1 MAAHAKLG
9 PSSSDRWMT
18 CLPSVAFV
26 DMLVALGFVEP
37 GGSSVYADE
46 GTAAHEIRE
55 LCLSLGLDPHHF
67 LGMRIYVNGAP
78 YECTQ
83 EMCEAL
89 QPGIDWIRSHTMDPD
104 VEIRVDLSPWL
115 PGQFGTMDGGWVSG
129 DTLYASDLKYGMGE
143 SVSAEDNRQQKLYA
157 LGYWHYLGRPAAVKK
172 VVVCIDQPRAGGLKF
187 WPEAGQPDYLIE
199 DLLAF
204 GEECKEVY
212 AKLQQIEAQAEGI
225 LTVEDFYARFKDSF
239 SVTQKG
245 CRWCKA
251 SGPNKNGSY
260 AGCPARNDFF
270 TDYFQGQ
277 FDDLDVEPDFPSPL
291 LLDPAK
297 RFFIV
302 KHAADAKKWLAAMHE
317 ASLAAALDGNPDP
330 GSKAVI
336 GQRGD
341 RYFTNAV
348 KAKEILESALGSGAY
363 KPKQLIGVPDAEKA
377 LKPGRKKPGNAEAW
391 ELLNALVDQPAGKPI
406 LVPVEDAREPIKA
419 YEDMFDDLD

>member
-9 PSSSDRWMT
+9 PSGADRWMT
-18 CLPSVAFV
+18 CLPSVSFV
-26 DMLVALGFVEP
+26 DMLVSLSLVEA

-55 LCLSLGLDPHHF
+55 MCLDLGLDPHHF
-67 LGMRIYVNGAP
+67 LGMKIYVNGEP

-83 EMCEAL
+83 EMCDFL

-143 SVSAEDNRQQKLYA
+143 AVSAEENRQQKLYA

-187 WPEAGQPDYLIE
+187 WECAIE
-199 DLLAF
+199 ELLTF

-212 AKLQQIEAQAEGI
+212 AELMKIAARAPDY
-225 LTVEDFYARFKDSF
+225 LTVEEFYAEFKDRF
-239 SVTQKG
+239 QVTQKG

-251 SGPNKNGSY
+251 RDPNKNGSY

-270 TDYFQGQ
+270 TEYFQGQ
-277 FDDLDVEPDFPSPL
+277 FDDLDKEPEFPSPL
-291 LLDPAK
+291 LLEPAK
-297 RFFIV
+297 RYFIV

-336 GQRGD
+336 GPRGD
-341 RYFTNAV
+341 RYFTDEV
-348 KAKEILESALGSGAY
+348 KAKELLESALGLGAY
-363 KPKQLIGVPDAEKA
+363 KPRQLIGVPDAEKA
-377 LKPGRKKPGNAEAW
+377 MKPGHPDAW
-391 ELLNALVDQPAGKPI
+391 ELLSALVDQPAGKPI

>member
-1 MAAHAKLG
+1 
-9 PSSSDRWMT
+9 MT
-18 CLPSVAFV
+18 CLPSVAFI
-26 DMLVALGFVEP
+26 DMLVDLGLIEA

-55 LCLSLGLDPHHF
+55 LSLRLGLDPHHF
-67 LGMRIYVNGAP
+67 IGTKIYVNCAP
-78 YECTQ
+78 YEVTQ
-83 EMCEAL
+83 EMCDFL
-89 QPGIDWIRSHTMDPD
+89 LPGIDWIRSYTLNPD

-115 PGQFGTMDGGWVSG
+115 PGQFGTMDGGWVFG
-129 DTLYASDLKYGMGE
+129 DTLYASDLKYGAGE
-143 SVSAEDNRQQKLYA
+143 PVSAEDNKQQKLYA
-157 LGYWHYLGRPAAVKK
+157 LGYWHYLGRPPVKN

-187 WPEAGQPDYLIE
+187 WECSID
-199 DLLAF
+199 DLVAF
-204 GEECKEVY
+204 GEECKVVY
-212 AKLQQIEAQAEGI
+212 GKLMEIAAQAEGI
-225 LTVEDFYARFKDSF
+225 KTPEEFYGRFKDHF

-251 SGPNKNGSY
+251 KEPNKNGSY
-260 AGCPARNDFF
+260 IGCPARNDFY
-270 TDYFQGQ
+270 TELFQGQ
-277 FDDLDVEPDFPSPL
+277 FDDLDAEPEFP
-291 LLDPAK
+291 DPATFDTAK

-302 KHAADAKKWLAAMHE
+302 RHAADAKKWLAAMHE

-341 RYFTNAV
+341 RYFTDEV

-363 KPKQLIGVPDAEKA
+363 KPKQLIGITEAEAK
-377 LKPGRKKPGNAEAW
+377 LKPGRKKPGNKQAW
-391 ELLNALVDQPAGKPI
+391 EDLLALVDQPAGKPI